1 MRDIKSIVLILY
13 LFQIS
18 IGINI
23 RGKVFTPKIMSSTDL
38 SIEITALNTRYESAL
53 EIPSGRIKYYQIEA
67 GKSGKYKVTSGSSVS
82 VNNYGT
88 ITPSNITWYWY
99 GGYGYSWPQEG
110 ELQIELKK
118 I

>member
-1 MRDIKSIVLILY
+1 MRDIKSITLILY

-53 EIPSGRIKYYQIEA
+53 KIPSGRIKYYQIEA
-67 GKSGKYKVTSGSSVS
+67 GKSGKYKVTSVSSVS

-88 ITPSNITWYWY
+88 ITPSNIT
-99 GGYGYSWPQEG
+99 
-110 ELQIELKK
+110 
-118 I
+118 